1 MAVIPATQ
9 SIPLK
14 RFDRRV
20 PFPMAL
26 GQCLTDCESRPF
38 VMRTGF
44 ASHTLAPGLDTP
56 QYTVSA
62 PSALSLK
69 LKYPPCWYAITQ
81 LLLQEGQFYVDTSPL
96 LYVDSISEDKVD
108 APMRD
113 EALTRLRSLHRAYYD
128 LSPTTFCKAVC
139 LTDTFITR
147 VKVKPK
153 YMMCVAAACYYIASK
168 FETCKQPRPTL
179 DSLVRLSHCGGSASD
194 LVRMVDIILTKLG
207 SANVTAIGAASSTAL
222 NFLQLFLYAGSDP
235 SDVDQNVLS
244 LPPFLVRQ
252 LEIALCSTSTSYF
265 RPSCLALALLSS
277 FKRNPPPLELDDS
290 SDTAFQMLQ
299 LLRLSD
305 LYNLANIC
313 KVSWSDVEACSS
325 ALSVQPHQPSTQS
338 MNGPKR
344 TRYATDSRMFPCAG
358 RILFWEF
365 RQFALA
371 HGTNSPLNFFRSK

>member
-1 MAVIPATQ
+1 
-9 SIPLK
+9 
-14 RFDRRV
+14 
-20 PFPMAL
+20 
-26 GQCLTDCESRPF
+26 
-38 VMRTGF
+38 MRTGF
-44 ASHTLAPGLDTP
+44 ASHALAPGLDTP
-56 QYTVSA
+56 QYT
-62 PSALSLK
+62 
-69 LKYPPCWYAITQ
+69 
-81 LLLQEGQFYVDTSPL
+81 
-96 LYVDSISEDKVD
+96 ISEDKVD
-108 APMRD
+108 ASMRD

-222 NFLQLFLYAGSDP
+222 NFLQLFIYAGSDP
-235 SDVDQNVLS
+235 SDVDRSASS
-244 LPPFLVRQ
+244 LPAFLVRQ

-277 FKRNPPPLELDDS
+277 FKRNPPSLELDDA
-290 SDTAFQMLQ
+290 SDTACQISQF
-299 LLRLSD
+299 LRLSD
-305 LYNLANIC
+305 LYNLANAC

-325 ALSVQPHQPSTQS
+325 ALSVCGVTSYSVSPNKASPIFSSLIWNLSRRTKLNLSGST
-338 MNGPKR
+338 PP
-344 TRYATDSRMFPCAG
+344 T
-358 RILFWEF
+358 
-365 RQFALA
+365 
-371 HGTNSPLNFFRSK
+371 LNTIDEWNEED